1 MAFTHLQIR
10 IVETDKLR
18 PLDFPKLG
26 EPCDHETLT
35 RGAVRSMCFFSH
47 PDIKDSDVRE
57 K

>member
-10 IVETDKLR
+10 IGETDKLR

-26 EPCDHETLT
+26 ESCGHETLT
-35 RGAVRSMCFFSH
+35 RLAVRQVCFFFH